1 MGRYVFRRILQAVPL
16 LFIIS
21 LILFIVM
28 NSIGDPAAAFM
39 DASKPPTPEERA
51 RIERSLGLDQ
61 PIYIQ
66 YVVWLVGNDYMLID
80 RDGDGVGDD
89 YGTRKGVLRGDL
101 GRSLI
106 TRQPAIVR
114 IQERLPNTLLLMIPA
129 YSLVLFVSI
138 SLGVLAAVR
147 PYSLLDNALTAI
159 AFVFYSMP
167 IFLVALGLIF
177 IFAVAFRNWGL
188 PHLPIAGMYDNREPQ
203 TLGNLVNHMIL
214 PIASLVVIQAAG
226 YMRFIRASMLES
238 MESDYVR
245 TAYSKGLR
253 QRRVVF
259 LHVFRNASLPLIT
272 LIGFELP
279 FILGGAVVTEQ
290 IFAWPGMGALFID
303 SLDRSD
309 YSVLMGILMI
319 TAVAVVSFQ
328 ILTDVAYTW
337 VDPRIKLS

>member
-1 MGRYVFRRILQAVPL
+1 MGRYVFRRVLQAIPL

-61 PIYIQ
+61 PIYVQ
-66 YVVWLVGNDYMLID
+66 YIVWLVGNDFVQID
-80 RDGDGVGDD
+80 RDGDGVYDG

-129 YSLVLFVSI
+129 YSLVLIVSI
-138 SLGVLAAVR
+138 SLGVLAAIR
-147 PYSLLDNALTAI
+147 PYSFIDNTLTAI
-159 AFVFYSMP
+159 AFFFYSMP

-177 IFAVAFRNWGL
+177 IFAVGLRNLGL
-188 PHLPIAGMYDNREPQ
+188 PHLPIAGMYDNRQPQ
-203 TLGNLVNHMIL
+203 NFANLVQHMVL

-238 MESDYVR
+238 MASDYVR

-253 QRRVVF
+253 ERRVVF

-319 TAVAVVSFQ
+319 TAVAVVTFQ

>member
-1 MGRYVFRRILQAVPL
+1 MARYVFRRLLQAIPL

-21 LILFIVM
+21 VILFLIM
-28 NSIGDPAAAFM
+28 NSIGDPVATLS
-39 DASKPPTPEERA
+39 DATRPPTPEERA
-51 RIERSLGLDQ
+51 RMARMLGLDQ
-61 PIYIQ
+61 PLHMQ
-66 YVVWLVGNDYMLID
+66 YVYWLVGNDWLLID
-80 RDGDGVGDD
+80 RDGDGIGDE
-89 YGTRKGVLRGDL
+89 YGTRRGILRGDL
-101 GRSLI
+101 GRSI
-106 TRQPAIVR
+106 VTGQPAIVP
-114 IQERLPNTLLLMIPA
+114 IQERLPNTLLLMLPA
-129 YSLVLFVSI
+129 YSLVLIVSI
-138 SLGVLAAVR
+138 ILGVFASIR
-147 PYSLLDNALTAI
+147 PYSLWDNALTTV

-188 PHLPIAGMYDNREPQ
+188 PHLPIAGMYDNRQPQ
-203 TLGNLVNHMIL
+203 DLNNLVQHMIL
-214 PIASLVVIQAAG
+214 PVVSLVVIQAAG
-226 YMRFIRASMLES
+226 YMRFIRASMLEA
-238 MESDYVR
+238 MNSDYVR

-290 IFAWPGMGALFID
+290 IFAWPGMGRLFID
-303 SLDRSD
+303 SLNRSD
-309 YSVLMGILMI
+309 YSVLMGILML

>member
-1 MGRYVFRRILQAVPL
+1 MAHYVSRRLLQAIPL

-21 LILFIVM
+21 VLLFLIM
-28 NSIGDPAAAFM
+28 NSIGDPVATLS
-39 DASKPPTPEERA
+39 DATRPPTPEERA
-51 RIERSLGLDQ
+51 RMARMLGLDQ
-61 PIYIQ
+61 PLHMQYIF
-66 YVVWLVGNDYMLID
+66 WLLGNDWMLID
-80 RDGDGVGDD
+80 RDGDGIGDE
-89 YGTRKGVLRGDL
+89 YGTRKGILRGDL
-101 GRSLI
+101 GRSI
-106 TRQPAIVR
+106 VTGQPAIMP
-114 IQERLPNTLLLMIPA
+114 IQERLPNTLILMIPA
-129 YSLVLFVSI
+129 YALVLIVAI
-138 SLGVLAAVR
+138 SLGVFASIR
-147 PYSLLDNALTAI
+147 PYSLWDNALTAV

-188 PHLPIAGMYDNREPQ
+188 PHLPIAGMYDNRQPQ
-203 TLGNLVNHMIL
+203 NLANLAQHMIL
-214 PIASLVVIQAAG
+214 PVISLVVIQAAG
-226 YMRFIRASMLES
+226 YMRFIRASMLEA
-238 MESDYVR
+238 MNSDYVR

-290 IFAWPGMGALFID
+290 IFAWPGMGRLFID
-303 SLDRSD
+303 SLNRSD
-309 YSVLMGILMI
+309 YSVLMGILML
-319 TAVAVVSFQ
+319 TAVAVVTFQ

>member
-1 MGRYVFRRILQAVPL
+1 MGRYVFRRLLQALPL

-21 LILFIVM
+21 VILFIVM

-39 DASKPPTPEERA
+39 DATKPPTPEERA
-51 RIERSLGLDQ
+51 RLERSLGLDQ
-61 PIYIQ
+61 PITMQ
-66 YVVWLVGNDYMLID
+66 YVVWLAGNDWMMID
-80 RDGDGVGDD
+80 RDGDGIGDG
-89 YGTRKGVLRGDL
+89 YGTRKGILRGDL
-101 GRSLI
+101 GRSLV

-129 YSLVLFVSI
+129 YSLVLVVSI
-138 SLGVLAAVR
+138 SLGVLAAVK
-147 PYSLLDNALTAI
+147 PYSFWDNALTAI

-238 MESDYVR
+238 MASDYVR
-245 TAYSKGLR
+245 TAYSKGLH

-309 YSVLMGILMI
+309 YSVLMGILML

>member
-1 MGRYVFRRILQAVPL
+1 MGRYVFRRVLQAIPL

-61 PIYIQ
+61 PIYVQ
-66 YVVWLVGNDYMLID
+66 YVVWLVGNDFVQID
-80 RDGDGVGDD
+80 RDGDGVYDG

-129 YSLVLFVSI
+129 YSLVLIVSI
-138 SLGVLAAVR
+138 SLGVLAAIR
-147 PYSLLDNALTAI
+147 PYSFIDNTLTAI
-159 AFVFYSMP
+159 AFFFYSMP

-177 IFAVAFRNWGL
+177 IFAVGLRNLGL
-188 PHLPIAGMYDNREPQ
+188 PYLPIAGMYDNRQPQ
-203 TLGNLVNHMIL
+203 NFVNLVQHMVL

-238 MESDYVR
+238 MASDYVR

-253 QRRVVF
+253 ERRVVF

-319 TAVAVVSFQ
+319 TAVAVVTFQ